1 MSEGLL
7 FRDGERIIFA
17 GDSVT
22 DMKSAAPLAEGLGDS
37 LGFGYVRMVENL
49 LTAFYPERNIR
60 VTNCGVSG
68 NTSRSLLERYERD
81 VLTHKTEWLSICIGI
96 NDVWRQFDLPAIPA
110 KAVTPEQYE
119 QNVEQMI
126 TLMKDKVK
134 GIFILSPYYI
144 EPNKTDPMRRRMD
157 EYGAICRRLAE
168 KHGCIFVD
176 FQAMFD
182 EFCKYQH
189 SSRLAWD
196 RIHPNQMGA
205 TLMEKAFPP
214 AAGFDFTRLFK
225 NTKPAANP
233 RVDRAFHLRFFSRNS
248 VGETPNA
255 ALNRRRKF
263 G

>member
-22 DMKSAAPLAEGLGDS
+22 DMKSTAPLAEGLGDS

-144 EPNKTDPMRRRMD
+144 EPNKTDPMRHRMD

-205 TLMEKAFPP
+205 TLMAKAFLT
-214 AAGFDFTRLFK
+214 AAGFDFTR
-225 NTKPAANP
+225 
-233 RVDRAFHLRFFSRNS
+233 
-248 VGETPNA
+248 
-255 ALNRRRKF
+255 
-263 G
+263 